1 MLSTRRL
8 IPGLLTLAATA
19 AALAA
24 PAAPAGVT
32 GAALPAEAYLLPQDS
47 IVVVGADVH
56 GFFASRL
63 WAQINSGE
71 IGGAAGLTPD
81 KAAEMSR
88 EVKEGFAKAMTDME
102 GEIGFRADRDVDWVF
117 FALRNSSAPTPDG
130 VAVVVGRFDAA
141 RIMAGAEAAQAKTGG
156 TVSRKQ
162 VGAVT
167 VLSTTK
173 AGKPDFS
180 LAVADAHHLLIG
192 DEALVEATLAAS
204 SAGRAPLKANTALAA
219 RLRGV
224 KADTGLFVLAGEA
237 LMDKAAQGGAP
248 PPVPLPRSASLS
260 IAFDGGTELAAEM
273 ASAADA
279 QQAATTLQGQ
289 VGMIGAMMAAD
300 PDPQKAM
307 AGKML
312 AGLTVQTDGPTLR
325 IATTPGSVGLG
336 MVAAIAV
343 PALMKARL
351 SANEASAIGDLR
363 TVISGQAAY
372 QSTNGGQFGEL
383 PCLSAPATCIKGYS
397 GPNFLEA
404 DLTSLADKNGYR
416 RAFHPGKR
424 GTRARSLQ
432 GFAYTAVPVE
442 PGKTGARSF
451 CAEASGVIKVDPS
464 GAEIKPVGG
473 VCPAALE
480 ILK

>member
-8 IPGLLTLAATA
+8 IPGLLTLAACA

-24 PAAPAGVT
+24 PAAAAGVT
-32 GAALPAEAYLLPQDS
+32 GPVLPAEAYWLPQDS
-47 IVVVGADVH
+47 IVVVGADVR

-63 WAQINSGE
+63 WAQINTGE
-71 IGGAAGLTPD
+71 IGAAAGLTAD

-88 EVKEGFAKAMTDME
+88 EVKEGFAKAMADME
-102 GEIGFRADRDVDWVF
+102 GEVGFRADRDVDWVF

-130 VAVVVGRFDAA
+130 MAVVLGRFDAA
-141 RIMAGAEAAQAKTGG
+141 RIMAGAEASQTKTGG

-162 VGAVT
+162 VGGVT
-167 VLSTTK
+167 VLSTMK

-192 DEALVEATLAAS
+192 DEALLEATLAATG
-204 SAGRAPLKANTALAA
+204 AGRAPLKANTAMAT

-224 KADTGLFVLAGEA
+224 KPDAGLFVLAGEA
-237 LMDKAAQGGAP
+237 LMEKAAQGGAP

-260 IAFDGGTELAAEM
+260 IAFDGATELAAEM

-279 QQAATTLQGQ
+279 QQAAQTLQGQ
-289 VGMIGAMMAAD
+289 LGMISAMVAAD
-300 PDPQKAM
+300 PDPQKAA

-312 AGLTVQTDGPTLR
+312 SGLTVQADGATLR
-325 IATTPGSVGLG
+325 VATAPGSIGLAT
-336 MVAAIAV
+336 VAAIAI
-343 PALMKARL
+343 PSMMKARL
-351 SANEASAIGDLR
+351 AANESAAIGDLR

-372 QSTNGGQFGEL
+372 QSSNGGQFGDL
-383 PCLSAPATCIKGYS
+383 ACLSAPATCIKGYS
-397 GPNFLEA
+397 GPSFLDT

-424 GTRARSLQ
+424 GTRARGLQ

-442 PGKTGARSF
+442 PGKSGGRSF
-451 CAEASGVIKVDPS
+451 CGEASGVIKFDPS

-473 VCPAALE
+473 VCPATLE
-480 ILK
+480 TLK